1 MRSIILGVG
10 DYAVSN
16 SPGASLKTYALGSC
30 VAVVCLDV
38 YNRSVGMAHIALPAS
53 FVNPDRA
60 LQYPAYF
67 ADTGI
72 PVLLKEMKR
81 LGYTGSAR
89 KMKVKLAGGSRM
101 MDDDRL
107 FNIGERNLSAI
118 RQFLSEHGLCVAA
131 QDVGGK
137 ISRNVTVEA
146 DTGHVII
153 HSRGIG
159 TWKI

>member
-1 MRSIILGVG
+1 MKSIVLGVG
-10 DYAVSN
+10 DYAASS
-16 SPGASLKTYALGSC
+16 SPGECLKTYALGSC
-30 VAVVCLDV
+30 VAVIFLDAD
-38 YNRSVGMAHIALPAS
+38 NRSIGMAHIALPES

-72 PVLLKEMKR
+72 PILLKEMRR
-81 LGYTGSAR
+81 LGYSGAGR

-101 MDDDRL
+101 LDDEKL

-118 RQFLSEHGLCVAA
+118 RQLLSEQGLLVAA

-137 ISRNVTVEA
+137 ISRNVTVET

>member
-16 SPGASLKTYALGSC
+16 SPGEILKTYALGSC

-38 YNRSVGMAHIALPAS
+38 DNKSVGMAHIALPES

-72 PVLLKEMKR
+72 PVLLKEMRR
-81 LGYTGSAR
+81 LGYTGSFR

-101 MDDDRL
+101 MDDDGL

-118 RQFLSEHGLCVAA
+118 RQFLSEQGLYVSA

-137 ISRNVTVEA
+137 ISRNVMVET